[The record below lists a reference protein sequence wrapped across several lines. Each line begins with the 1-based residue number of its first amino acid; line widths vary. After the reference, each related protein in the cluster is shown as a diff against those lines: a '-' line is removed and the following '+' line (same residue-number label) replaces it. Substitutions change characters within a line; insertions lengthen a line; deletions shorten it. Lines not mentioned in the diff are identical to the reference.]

1 MNDPN
6 DHKYRK
12 YHPYQDLYNVPA
24 QNLYNL
30 PTSPEFLF
38 HEESLN
44 QRRSWSENLQYYTG
58 TGYLTGAILGGSKG
72 SIEGIRAAEP
82 GESLKLRVNRVLN
95 SGGHAGRKFGN
106 NLGVLGLM
114 FAGIESG
121 LIHWRDT
128 DDLVNT
134 VLAGLST
141 GFWPMFIL
149 VSSMVGICWCF
160 QWELDENLG
169 ISGKKRTFFGKEDGV
184 GSRIPMLHSVSR
196 EM

>member
-38 HEESLN
+38 QEESLN

-82 GESLKLRVNRVLN
+82 GETLKLRVNRVLN
-95 SGGHAGRKFGN
+95 SGGHMGRRFGN

-141 GFWPMFIL
+141 GAIYRAAKGPRSAAIAGAIG
-149 VSSMVGICWCF
+149 GIA
-160 QWELDENLG
+160 
-169 ISGKKRTFFGKEDGV
+169 GKQAVKRYV
-184 GSRIPMLHSVSR
+184 PI
-196 EM
+196 